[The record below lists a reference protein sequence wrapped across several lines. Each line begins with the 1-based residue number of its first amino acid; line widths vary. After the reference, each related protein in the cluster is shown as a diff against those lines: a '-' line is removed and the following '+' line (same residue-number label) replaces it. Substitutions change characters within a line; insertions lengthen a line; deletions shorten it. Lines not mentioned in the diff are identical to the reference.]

1 MVQRNIARGTH
12 PDEVPSRGGA
22 EGRRAEE
29 VSVMNFD
36 PFSQWGKVFQAWQKL
51 GEDSMVR
58 ANAFFAEV
66 EKAEAK
72 RIERAESAIEEMAR
86 IQKETI
92 AYGAQ
97 LGAEWRKVSLD
108 AFQKAAALANTAP
121 TA

>member
-1 MVQRNIARGTH
+1 MK
-12 PDEVPSRGGA
+12 
-22 EGRRAEE
+22 
-29 VSVMNFD
+29 FD
-36 PFSQWGKVFQAWQKL
+36 PFSQWGKVFETWQKL
-51 GEDSMVR
+51 ADDSMVR

-92 AYGAQ
+92 AYTAQ

-108 AFQKAAALANTAP
+108 AFQKAAAFANSA
-121 TA
+121 ASQSAA